1 MTLRLSS
8 DSCFLNAK
16 GVSDRHSQC
25 WYRHPGAVGGGEAP
39 RRCPFSQEHPLVH
52 VFWYVL
58 FFFFVLFFGLFV
70 SLALWISPWIK
81 KTNRSPMHTFFFLWS
96 RTGTNE
102 YVFAEMSTATNVL
115 RGQRA
120 AGRHGSADCLSSSL
134 PSSLGRAPRGHMQG
148 SFWSPLYFTRVPSFF
163 SPSLPLTSKIFGSLS
178 GLRKYHLSSQ
188 SPALGPP
195 PSFS

>member
-1 MTLRLSS
+1 MTLRPSS

-25 WYRHPGAVGGGEAP
+25 WHRHPGAVGGGEAP

-81 KTNRSPMHTFFFLWS
+81 KTNRSPMHTFFFFVVKDRDKRVCICRNVDSDKCTSW
-96 RTGTNE
+96 
-102 YVFAEMSTATNVL
+102 AESCRKARKCRLPLV
-115 RGQRA
+115 
-120 AGRHGSADCLSSSL
+120 LSSVFSGTS
-134 PSSLGRAPRGHMQG
+134 PS
-148 SFWSPLYFTRVPSFF
+148 WSHARLFLVPSLLHPRSFF
-163 SPSLPLTSKIFGSLS
+163 LLPKLTFDL
-178 GLRKYHLSSQ
+178 
-188 SPALGPP
+188 
-195 PSFS
+195 